1 MKETFPVGPRIR
13 VLAYPSRQLNEQMI
27 KNESERIEKQRT
39 NLGKEGL
46 QKAGEAVANA
56 IKSQIL
62 PPQEVLE
69 SGRQF
74 NNVVKKYYFP
84 QSFPCFRGLGL
95 AINGNRDLVGGF
107 PAQYMYPLC
116 ISSSDLN
123 FSSFSSNNRIVL
135 LRTGFQVSRVFLHSF
150 RCKFALLCPRTRSYF
165 NDAFKQEMSLPGQSG
180 VISAESILPRY
191 CWKQVFRA

>member
-46 QKAGEAVANA
+46 QKAGDAVANA

-84 QSFPCFRGLGL
+84 RSFP
-95 AINGNRDLVGGF
+95 
-107 PAQYMYPLC
+107 
-116 ISSSDLN
+116 
-123 FSSFSSNNRIVL
+123 RIRL
-135 LRTGFQVSRVFLHSF
+135 
-150 RCKFALLCPRTRSYF
+150 
-165 NDAFKQEMSLPGQSG
+165 
-180 VISAESILPRY
+180 
-191 CWKQVFRA
+191 